1 MRYLKSFLHGNG
13 VNSFKHNFKWN
24 TIAGLINAAQSLLIT
39 MFITRTMGLRYAG
52 IYSLSYSVASLSF
65 SVGTF
70 SVRNFQVTDIND
82 KYSFK
87 MYCKMR
93 KISVSFMLL
102 IVLLYCIWGWS
113 RKSYSVEK
121 IEIIFLVTFL
131 KAIDA
136 IEDLYDGFL
145 QKEGRLDI
153 SGKIMAMRTM
163 IVLLTV
169 GVMINFTFDL
179 VISLFVASIVSVIV
193 LWVSVVNVKDVFLI
207 KNYPDNDFIIKDL
220 ILECYPLFL
229 SSFLALYISSA
240 SKYAID
246 NLYTEEL
253 QAIYGFISMP
263 IFVIALFTNFL
274 YQPILIK
281 LVEEWKHK
289 KYFVF
294 LKRIFLQVFSIILVT
309 IVIEVIAYFWGVQ
322 GLFILYGSDV
332 SMYKTELL
340 IILLGSG
347 FYAIAQFFFTVLIIL
362 RHQKGGLI
370 CYLVGT
376 VVAKFFS
383 EYLVGRWVLYGAAL
397 FYLCIM
403 IILTVLFGSVLG
415 YQIYSCCKRN
425 IKID

>member
-13 VNSFKHNFKWN
+13 DNSFKHNFKWN

-425 IKID
+425 IK

>member
-13 VNSFKHNFKWN
+13 DNSFKHNFKWN

-207 KNYPDNDFIIKDL
+207 KNYPDNDFVVKDL

>member
-383 EYLVGRWVLYGAAL
+383 EY
-397 FYLCIM
+397 
-403 IILTVLFGSVLG
+403 
-415 YQIYSCCKRN
+415 
-425 IKID
+425 